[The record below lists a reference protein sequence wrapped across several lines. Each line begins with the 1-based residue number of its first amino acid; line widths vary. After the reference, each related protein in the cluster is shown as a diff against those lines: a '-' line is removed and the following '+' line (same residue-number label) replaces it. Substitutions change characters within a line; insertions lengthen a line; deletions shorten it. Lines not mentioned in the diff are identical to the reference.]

1 MQPLFAEG
9 SGEGWGEEI
18 DCCTAPQNSC
28 EYESTFCQLCDTVMG
43 VLLYNNCLQVARL
56 CSAVADRQSDSVQ
69 VEGAVPSPQQLE
81 PTAEEIENA
90 GTSAL
95 YCRLYCRES
104 V

>member
-1 MQPLFAEG
+1 M
-9 SGEGWGEEI
+9 S
-18 DCCTAPQNSC
+18 
-28 EYESTFCQLCDTVMG
+28 

-69 VEGAVPSPQQLE
+69 AEGKVLSSQQLE
-81 PTAEEIENA
+81 LTAEEIENA

-95 YCRLYCRES
+95 YCRPDGEH

>member
-1 MQPLFAEG
+1 M
-9 SGEGWGEEI
+9 S
-18 DCCTAPQNSC
+18 
-28 EYESTFCQLCDTVMG
+28 

-69 VEGAVPSPQQLE
+69 VEGTV

-95 YCRLYCRES
+95 YCRPDGEH